1 MRYDKIPTLSIWNSD
16 SYTLLKPPIKPAV
29 KNVQDLLDKYNQAFT
44 PMAKRNMLQAL
55 DQALQVWNPFWGA
68 KTMSWKAL
76 DDAVKRAIA
85 YDDQGSHRY
94 DRLLCIGYK
103 INLGKFDKDNKV
115 VYSGNLDDERDMRQR
130 ADGMLKAIDAAWT
143 AINASGGDD
152 SKTLK
157 IFMAPEFYFRGT
169 WGAYPPDIVSQ
180 IMPYLR
186 RGGTGKP
193 IYKDWLFVFGTAIS
207 AAVDARQHCF
217 TCNNA
222 ANIVFERDPNNR
234 AKTIAKCKNGATH
247 QVEEGIY
254 GAVIDNVALIQR
266 GSEEYLVAKE
276 YVSHIDFRK
285 YKVVVPTMAG
295 GQRQIVDVRPTE
307 GARPRGAMDPNVLS
321 SLGSDVASKF
331 VDERMG
337 GALFT
342 FDGIK
347 FGLEVCLDHMESGGR
362 LNGGPPVQIMLIPS
376 AGMSIK
382 HWRTVDEGITFNVDG
397 LRPGNGQPACQV
409 VVKSGAG
416 ALEAGTQHRAGAKNG
431 ALEVYGPFDIPY

>member
-1 MRYDKIPTLSIWNSD
+1 MRYEKVPSLSVWNSD
-16 SYTLLKPPIKPAV
+16 SYTLLKPPVKPAV
-29 KNVQDLLDKYNQAFT
+29 TNIQELLDKYSQAFT

-55 DQALQVWNPFWGA
+55 DRALAAWNPFWGA
-68 KTMSWKAL
+68 KPLSWKAL

-85 YDDQGSHRY
+85 YDGHGSHPY
-94 DRLLCIGYK
+94 EKVLCIGYK
-103 INLGKFDKDNKV
+103 INLGKFDKDDKV

-130 ADGMLKAIDAAWT
+130 ADGLLRAIDAAWT
-143 AINASGGDD
+143 AIKGTGADD

-157 IFMAPEFYFRGT
+157 IFMAPEFYFRGA
-169 WGAYPPDIVSQ
+169 WGAYPPDIVSE

-186 RGGTGKP
+186 RGGTGSP
-193 IYKDWLFVFGTAIS
+193 TYKDWLFVFGTAIS

-222 ANIVFERDPNNR
+222 NNIVFERDPNNR
-234 AKTIAKCKNGATH
+234 AKTIPKCKNGAGH

-254 GAVIDNVALIQR
+254 GAVVDNVALIQR

-285 YKVVVPTMAG
+285 YRVLVPTTPG
-295 GQRQIVDVRPTE
+295 GERQIVEVSPTD
-307 GARPRGAMDPNVLS
+307 GARARSALDANVLS
-321 SLGSDVASKF
+321 SFGSRVASKF
-331 VDERMG
+331 IDERMG

-347 FGLEVCLDHMESGGR
+347 FGLEVCLDHMEGGGR

-382 HWRTVDEGITFNVDG
+382 HYRTVEKGITFNVDG
-397 LRPGNGQPACQV
+397 LRPGYGQAGCQV
-409 VVKSGAG
+409 RIKAGAG
-416 ALEAGTQHRAGAKNG
+416 DLEAGTQYRAGAKNG
-431 ALEVYGPFDIPY
+431 ALEVYGPYDIPY